1 MKQELKYGWTITS
14 NQAIRAYQDV
24 DGNLAIF
31 TEVKEFGDPMPLLI
45 DLSENEAKVT
55 AIPHMV
61 NAVHVKL
68 TKEIEVVWNS
78 EYYQTVATEAIY
90 EEE

>member
-1 MKQELKYGWTITS
+1 
-14 NQAIRAYQDV
+14 
-24 DGNLAIF
+24 
-31 TEVKEFGDPMPLLI
+31 MPLLI
-45 DLSENEAKVT
+45 DLSEDEVKVK

-68 TKEIEVVWNS
+68 TKEIEVVWSS

>member
-1 MKQELKYGWTITS
+1 MKQELKHGWTITS

-45 DLSENEAKVT
+45 DLSEDEAKVK